1 VSDLR
6 DDSAETAAAVSPG
19 GPAAARTGAVSTLRS
34 WTERV
39 ALLGALIVV
48 IVVFGVLKPDQFM
61 TGSNFAAI
69 LGSQAVLVVLTC
81 ALLIPLT
88 VGDYDLSIASTL
100 MLSQMLIGVLNTRHD
115 IPISV
120 LIPLCLVVGAL
131 VGFVNGGF
139 IILFGIDSLIVTL
152 GIGTLVSGIVLLI
165 SNSETFAGISPTLI
179 NPVVVNRF
187 LGVPLEFYY
196 GLIVVAAQWYV
207 FEFTTLG
214 RRLLFV
220 GRGRNVS
227 RLSGLRVNRIRWGS
241 FVASGVIAA
250 GAGILYAGTT
260 GAADPTSGANYLL
273 PAFAAAFLGTTAFF
287 PGRFNPWGSFVA
299 VYFLVTGVTGL
310 ALFGLQSWVQ
320 DMFYGAA
327 LVLAVTLSQLAR
339 RREALIMGAG

>member
-1 VSDLR
+1 M
-6 DDSAETAAAVSPG
+6 
-19 GPAAARTGAVSTLRS
+19 
-34 WTERV
+34 ERV
-39 ALLGALIVV
+39 ALLGALAVV
-48 IVVFGVLKPDQFM
+48 IVVFGVLKPAQFM

-88 VGDYDLSIASTL
+88 AGDYDLSIASTL

-120 LIPLCLVVGAL
+120 LVPLCLLAGAL
-131 VGFVNGGF
+131 VGLVNGGF

-165 SNSETFAGISPTLI
+165 SHSETFAGISPTLI
-179 NPVVVNRF
+179 NPVVVYRF
-187 LGVPLEFYY
+187 LGIPLEFYY
-196 GLIVVAAQWYV
+196 GLAVVVAQWYV